1 MTQQFRN
8 ALVPW
13 RKSDSSSLRLFQDDF
28 FGTVDRMFEDLSR
41 SIFGD
46 FGDFNKMFYQI
57 EDKIRKYSYPK
68 TKMYFEKENDNDK
81 EFKNIVIEASVS
93 GMTKDDIEI
102 KVEDESII
110 LKSKESTKNI
120 SSDSIK
126 VIYSEIPHTQWTKI
140 IGKFDIE
147 KDMLPA
153 ILKSKGKAYGYLTKD
168 YIKDMGTPERL
179 EKVRQDYFLGKIKKI

>member
-81 EFKNIVIEASVS
+81 EFKNIVIEASVP

-147 KDMLPA
+147 KVDLTQIKA
-153 ILKSKGKAYGYLTKD
+153 FCSNGILKIIIPLKEGFSNKK
-168 YIKDMGTPERL
+168 E
-179 EKVRQDYFLGKIKKI
+179 EHFVKIE